1 MNYPSFSNHTR
12 LHCRLG
18 ACLAALTLC
27 LSAAAL
33 AEPIPKQLAGPPSEF
48 AQMRLPDPATTA
60 TTSTSA
66 LLPVTLTQERDG
78 VWRWQGELA
87 ADGDNPR
94 MVVFAGNDS
103 SWQTS
108 IVSAAGTRA
117 AAQLASDVEAVSHG
131 LQNEQFAGTAYRFA
145 EPLSGNTRVQISASQ
160 PQQSRGF
167 VMLAS
172 DSPWQ
177 LRSWQQHRRQ
187 LTGEAQVFLASMV
200 HADTAGDLSDA
211 AQINS
216 AQINTTQTNQAQIS
230 ASANGFKLEQAFLL
244 VTDPLGETQQLP
256 MQSTASGKTTNS
268 TAAVMLQSGFTP
280 TLAGDHVVQVVVKGR
295 SQDGSTVLRTVEHA
309 LTVIEPPLARALT
322 LDAQLPAVATAVDQH
337 RLAIDLGVQGLQ
349 ANTEPFVHAYAEVWG
364 KIGKQSVPVA
374 WIGGMLPADQPQLYL
389 DSRWI
394 GLAGAE
400 APFELRQVRIEQ
412 ADHFITLS
420 EAGRMALDIGSLP
433 DAASRAP
440 ERIEEAMLMGPRP
453 QRDNTRAGSR
463 LLLVHGYCSGDAW
476 GPVQGQ
482 FASSAKFQDF
492 NQNRSHNQFALQILN
507 FGQQFDSY
515 GIVAHSQGGAA
526 ATHLYTFFWS
536 GLDFAS
542 PGRLIQ
548 SVGTPYQGTALAGNL
563 AALGSV
569 FGVGCGTNTDLTY
582 SGAANWLAGIP
593 SWARAQVNYY
603 TTSFTDVWWRWDYC
617 NIASDLVLSDPEDG
631 TTERSYGQLPGAINR
646 GHKTGWCHTTGMR
659 DPAQVTDASRNS
671 VMNSQAAR

>member
-1 MNYPSFSNHTR
+1 MTHQSNAFATTTKR
-12 LHCRLG
+12 LLG
-18 ACLAALTLC
+18 SCLTALAVC
-27 LSAAAL
+27 LSATAL
-33 AEPIPKQLAGPPSEF
+33 AAPVPKQLAGPPAEF
-48 AQMRLPDPATTA
+48 AQMQLPDPATTA
-60 TTSTSA
+60 TNSSSA
-66 LLPVTLTQERDG
+66 LLPVTLNRDRDG

-94 MVVFAGNDS
+94 FVVFAGDDN

-117 AAQLASDVEAVSHG
+117 AAQLASTVETVSHG
-131 LQNEQFAGTAYRFA
+131 LHNERFNGTAYRFA
-145 EPLSGNTRVQISASQ
+145 EPMQGPARLQISAVQ

-167 VMLAS
+167 VLLAS

-187 LTGEAQVFLASMV
+187 LTGEAQVFHARMMHAS
-200 HADTAGDLSDA
+200 ADSD
-211 AQINS
+211 
-216 AQINTTQTNQAQIS
+216 QIS
-230 ASANGFKLEQAFLL
+230 SSSDDFSLDQAYLR
-244 VTDPLGETQQLP
+244 VTDPLGEQQLLP
-256 MQSTASGKTTNS
+256 MQ
-268 TAAVMLQSGFTP
+268 AAVNAGKSGSASAAGSLQASFTP
-280 TLAGDHVVQVVVKGR
+280 VLAGDHVVQVVVQAR
-295 SQDGSTVLRTVEHA
+295 TPDGSNVLRTVEHA
-309 LTVIEPPLARALT
+309 LTVIEPPQAAALT
-322 LDAQLPAVATAVDQH
+322 LDADLPAVATAIDER
-337 RLAIDLGVQGLQ
+337 RLAINLGLNGLRS
-349 ANTEPFVHAYAEVWG
+349 ASTPFVHAYAEVWG

-374 WIGGMLPADQPQLYL
+374 WIGGMLPADNPQLYL

-420 EAGRMALDIGSLP
+420 EASRMPLDIASLP
-433 DAASRAP
+433 AAATRAP
-440 ERIEEAMLMGPRP
+440 ASIDEAMLMGPRP
-453 QRDNTRAGSR
+453 QADSTRAGSR

-542 PGRLIQ
+542 TGRLIQ
-548 SVGTPYQGTALAGNL
+548 SVGTPYRGTALAGNL
-563 AALGSV
+563 AALGSI

>member
-1 MNYPSFSNHTR
+1 MTHQVFDLLNLRQLQAKH
-12 LHCRLG
+12 LLG
-18 ACLAALTLC
+18 GSLAALMIC
-27 LSAAAL
+27 LSTTAVAQ
-33 AEPIPKQLAGPPSEF
+33 PTPKQLAGPPSEF
-48 AQMRLPDPATTA
+48 AQMRLPEPSTTA
-60 TTSTSA
+60 TLSTSA
-66 LLPVTLTQERDG
+66 LLPVELTQDRDG

-94 MVVFAGNDS
+94 FVVFSGNDS

-117 AAQLASDVEAVSHG
+117 AEQLASDVAAVNYG

-145 EPLSGNTRVQISASQ
+145 DPLQGVIRLQISAAQ

-187 LTGEAQVFLASMV
+187 LTGEAQVYLADMV
-200 HADTAGDLSDA
+200 LADTELD
-211 AQINS
+211 S
-216 AQINTTQTNQAQIS
+216 AQISPAQIS
-230 ASANGFKLEQAFLL
+230 QADHGFKVEQAFLRI
-244 VTDPLGETQQLP
+244 TDPSGTQQIVP
-256 MQSTASGKTTNS
+256 MHAQSAVSTIQRSAEVGRATGTLQASY
-268 TAAVMLQSGFTP
+268 TP
-280 TLAGDHVVQVVVKGR
+280 MLAGDHVVQVVLRGR
-295 SQDGSTVLRTVEHA
+295 SADGTTVLRTVEHA
-309 LTVIEPPLARALT
+309 LAVIERPLARGMT
-322 LDAQLPAVATAVDQH
+322 LDADLPAFADQIDEH
-337 RLAIDLGVQGLQ
+337 RLLIDLGVAGVRS
-349 ANTEPFVHAYAEVWG
+349 ASEPFVHAYAEVWG

-374 WIGGMLPADQPQLYL
+374 WIGGMLSADNPQLHL

-394 GLAGAE
+394 GLSGAGE
-400 APFELRQVRIEQ
+400 PFELRNVRIEQ
-412 ADHFITLS
+412 ADHFIVLS
-420 EAGRMALDIGSLP
+420 EASRMPLNIARLP
-433 DAASRAP
+433 AAATRAP
-440 ERIEEAMLMGPRP
+440 ASVDEAMLMGPRP
-453 QRDNTRAGSR
+453 QRASTRASAR

-492 NQNRSHNQFALQILN
+492 NQNRSHNQFALNILN

-526 ATHLYTFFWS
+526 ATHLYTYYWS

-542 PGRLIQ
+542 AGRLIQ
-548 SVGTPYQGTALAGNL
+548 SVGTPYRGTALAGNL

-593 SWARAQVNYY
+593 SWARAEVNYY

-631 TTERSYGQLPGAINR
+631 TTERTYGQLPGAINR

-671 VMNSQAAR
+671 TMNSQAAR

>member
-1 MNYPSFSNHTR
+1 MTEQFLDSLKLPQAQAKR
-12 LHCRLG
+12 LLRSS
-18 ACLAALTLC
+18 LAALVLTV
-27 LSAAAL
+27 ATAAL
-33 AEPIPKQLAGPPSEF
+33 AEPVPKQLAGPPSEF
-48 AQMRLPDPATTA
+48 AQMRLPEAITGA
-60 TTSTSA
+60 NLSSSA
-66 LLPVTLTQERDG
+66 LLPVELTQDRDG
-78 VWRWQGELA
+78 VWRWQSEIA
-87 ADGDNPR
+87 IDGDKPR
-94 MVVFAGNDS
+94 FVVFSGEDA

-108 IVSAAGTRA
+108 ISNASGTRA
-117 AAQLASDVEAVSHG
+117 ASQLASDVAAVSYG
-131 LQNEQFAGTAYRFA
+131 LQNEQFAGVAYRFA
-145 EPLSGNTRVQISASQ
+145 EPLTGTSSLQISATQ
-160 PQQSRGF
+160 PQQLRGF

-187 LTGEAQVFLASMV
+187 FTGEAQVYFADMV
-200 HADTAGDLSDA
+200 WTGA
-211 AQINS
+211 ALDPSQIES
-216 AQINTTQTNQAQIS
+216 AQTSRADH
-230 ASANGFKLEQAFLL
+230 GFKPEQAFLR
-244 VTDPLGETQQLP
+244 VTDPLGEQQLVP
-256 MQSTASGKTTNS
+256 MQSPANAGKGAS
-268 TAAVMLQSGFTP
+268 TAGRLQASFTP
-280 TLAGDHVVQVVVKGR
+280 TLTGDHVVQVVLTGR
-295 SQDGSTVLRTVEHA
+295 QQDGSALMRTVEHA
-309 LTVIEPPLARALT
+309 LTVIERPRAQAMT
-322 LDAQLPAVATAVDQH
+322 LDADLPAVAAVIDEH
-337 RLAIDLGVQGLQ
+337 RLAIDLGLSGLRSV
-349 ANTEPFVHAYAEVWG
+349 AEPFVHGYAEVWG

-374 WIGGMLPADQPQLYL
+374 WIGGMLPAENPQLHL

-400 APFELRQVRIEQ
+400 APFELRNVRIEQ

-420 EAGRMALDIGSLP
+420 EASRMPLDIASLP
-433 DAASRAP
+433 AAATRAP
-440 ERIEEAMLMGPRP
+440 ESIAESMLMGPRP
-453 QRDNTRAGSR
+453 QRDSTRAGSR

-492 NQNRSHNQFALQILN
+492 NQNRSHNQFALNILN
-507 FGQQFDSY
+507 FGQAFDSY

-526 ATHLYTFFWS
+526 ATHLYTYYWS

-542 PGRLIQ
+542 AGRLIQ
-548 SVGTPYQGTALAGNL
+548 SVGTPYRGTALAGNL

-569 FGVGCGTNTDLTY
+569 FGVGCGTNNDLTY

-593 SWARAQVNYY
+593 SWARAEVNYY

-631 TTERSYGQLPGAINR
+631 TTERTYGQLPGAINR

>member
-1 MNYPSFSNHTR
+1 MNDPSFSNHSR
-12 LHCRLG
+12 QRCRLG

-66 LLPVTLTQERDG
+66 LLPVTLTQDRDG

-108 IVSAAGTRA
+108 IVSAAGTP
-117 AAQLASDVEAVSHG
+117 ASEQFSSTVETVKHG
-131 LQNEQFAGTAYRFA
+131 LQNETFTGTAYRFEQRWQGTA
-145 EPLSGNTRVQISASQ
+145 RLQISAAQ
-160 PQQSRGF
+160 PLQSRGF
-167 VMLAS
+167 VLIGS

-187 LTGEAQVFLASMV
+187 FVGTEQIFHASLVLADAEQNNAVELSADSNDLTL
-200 HADTAGDLSDA
+200 D
-211 AQINS
+211 
-216 AQINTTQTNQAQIS
+216 QAY
-230 ASANGFKLEQAFLL
+230 LR
-244 VTDPLGETQQLP
+244 VTDPLGEQQLLP
-256 MQSTASGKTTNS
+256 MHAAASTGKAVSVAASGS
-268 TAAVMLQSGFTP
+268 LQGSFTP
-280 TLAGDHVVQVVVKGR
+280 NLPGEYVVQVVTRGR
-295 SQDGSTVLRTVEHA
+295 SPDGSTVLRTAEHA
-309 LTVIEPPLARALT
+309 LMVIEQPLARAMT
-322 LDAQLPAVATAVDQH
+322 LDADLPAVAV
-337 RLAIDLGVQGLQ
+337 AIDERRLEINLGLQGLQ
-349 ANTEPFVHAYAEVWG
+349 SSTEPFVHAYAEVWG
-364 KIGKQSVPVA
+364 KVGKQSVPVA
-374 WIGGMLPADQPQLYL
+374 WIGGMLPSDNPQLYL

-420 EAGRMALDIGSLP
+420 AASRMALVITSQP
-433 DAASRAP
+433 AAATRAP
-440 ERIEEAMLMGPRP
+440 ASIDEAMLMGPRP
-453 QRDNTRAGSR
+453 QRDNTRAGAR

-482 FASSAKFQDF
+482 FANSAKFQDF

-548 SVGTPYQGTALAGNL
+548 SVGTPYRGTALAGNL

-582 SGAANWLAGIP
+582 SGAASWLAGIP

-631 TTERSYGQLPGAINR
+631 TTERTYGQLPGAINR

>member
-1 MNYPSFSNHTR
+1 MTHQSIAIETKIKR
-12 LHCRLG
+12 LLFG
-18 ACLAALTLC
+18 CLTALALC
-27 LSAAAL
+27 LSAVAL
-33 AEPIPKQLAGPPSEF
+33 AVPLPKQLAGPPSEF
-48 AQMRLPDPATTA
+48 VQMRLPDPVTTA
-60 TTSTSA
+60 TISSSA
-66 LLPVTLTQERDG
+66 LMPVTLIQERDG
-78 VWRWQGELA
+78 VWRWHGELA

-94 MVVFAGNDS
+94 FVVFAGDDN

-117 AAQLASDVEAVSHG
+117 AGQLASSVKTVSHG
-131 LQNEQFAGTAYRFA
+131 LQNEQFVGTAFRFA
-145 EPLSGNTRVQISASQ
+145 EPLQGVARLQISSPQ

-167 VMLAS
+167 VLIAS

-187 LTGEAQVFLASMV
+187 FIGEAQVFHASMA
-200 HADTAGDLSDA
+200 HADADA
-211 AQINS
+211 DVGQINPAQINS
-216 AQINTTQTNQAQIS
+216 S
-230 ASANGFKLEQAFLL
+230 DDGFRLEQAYLR
-244 VTDPLGETQQLP
+244 VTDPLGERQLLP
-256 MQSTASGKTTNS
+256 MQAASTDGKSFSVSAGGSLQASF
-268 TAAVMLQSGFTP
+268 APA
-280 TLAGDHVVQVVVKGR
+280 LAGNHVVQVVVQGR
-295 SQDGSTVLRTVEHA
+295 TQDGTRVLRTVEHA
-309 LTVIEPPLARALT
+309 LTVLEQPLARAMT
-322 LDAQLPAVATAVDQH
+322 LDADMPAVAVAIDER
-337 RLAIDLGVQGLQ
+337 RLAINLGLNGLRS
-349 ANTEPFVHAYAEVWG
+349 ATDPFVHAYAEVWG

-374 WIGGMLPADQPQLYL
+374 WIGGMLPADNPLLYL

-400 APFELRQVRIEQ
+400 APFELRRVRIEQ

-420 EAGRMALDIGSLP
+420 EANRMPLDIASLP
-433 DAASRAP
+433 AAATRTPAS
-440 ERIEEAMLMGPRP
+440 IDEAMLMGPEP
-453 QRDNTRAGSR
+453 QRNSIRASSR

-492 NQNRSHNQFALQILN
+492 NQNRSHHQFALQILN

-526 ATHLYTFFWS
+526 ATHLYTYFWS

-548 SVGTPYQGTALAGNL
+548 SVGTPYRGTALAGNL
-563 AALGSV
+563 AALGSI
-569 FGVGCGTNTDLTY
+569 FGVGCGFNTDLTY
-582 SGAANWLAGIP
+582 SGAASWLAGIP
-593 SWARAQVNYY
+593 SWARAQVNFY

-631 TTERSYGQLPGAINR
+631 TTERTYGQLPGAINR

-671 VMNSQAAR
+671 VMNAQAAR